1 MYFGASD
8 PTLLQTKISIW
19 KINELNS
26 QPQTFQIVWCV
37 YGVRTENECMAAA
50 CDLTINSQRAVACS
64 KWFII
69 YYSIS
74 SSVAHMQHKQKIRS
88 ILLTLLDL
96 QLLFCSFSEKEKK
109 RSHFERNKLLIMHGE
124 HQHGLFTYK
133 ILCSMFHQ
141 LMNIFRFRFLRCL
154 SDEEFEMQKRQKLD
168 VKSARCGIWC
178 VISIFYVK
186 PEWHTTCHIVKNCWH
201 L

>member
-1 MYFGASD
+1 MKNQRIELATTDFSDCVMCVRSTYRKRMYGCGMWLDHQQSTRCCLFKVIHY
-8 PTLLQTKISIW
+8 LLQHFFVGRSHATQTKNQVNFINITWFAALFLLIQW
-19 KINELNS
+19 K
-26 QPQTFQIVWCV
+26 
-37 YGVRTENECMAAA
+37 G
-50 CDLTINSQRAVACS
+50 
-64 KWFII
+64 
-69 YYSIS
+69 
-74 SSVAHMQHKQKIRS
+74 
-88 ILLTLLDL
+88 
-96 QLLFCSFSEKEKK
+96 KK

-141 LMNIFRFRFLRCL
+141 LMNIFRFRFLQCL
-154 SDEEFEMQKRQKLD
+154 GDEEFEMQKRQKLD